1 MPRDSRGSI
10 ARMSD
15 PTKSPDEAHK
25 EFFER
30 RSAVTVAVLA
40 ALLAF
45 VSMYS
50 SGSGSDAQMAATKA
64 SDEWS
69 YYQSKSVKEHTFQVD
84 RDLAAVL
91 APSAVDE
98 AKRAAFIDNCNKQA
112 AKYEKEKDEAKAKAQ
127 DFEKQI
133 DDANRS
139 GSRFGLGA
147 LLLQIAI
154 VITSVS
160 LLVRRFGIWLLGMLL
175 GLTGAWIGIAPLLP
189 VPKWMGGM

>member
-1 MPRDSRGSI
+1 
-10 ARMSD
+10 MSD
-15 PTKSPDEAHK
+15 PTKSPEELHK
-25 EFFER
+25 ESFER

-64 SDEWS
+64 ADEWS
-69 YYQSKSVKEHTFQVD
+69 YFQSKSVKEHTFQVE
-84 RDLAAVL
+84 RDLAGML
-91 APSAVDE
+91 APASVDE

-112 AKYEKEKDEAKAKAQ
+112 AKYEKEKEEAKVKAL
-127 DFEKQI
+127 DYEKQI
-133 DDANRS
+133 DAANRS

-147 LLLQIAI
+147 LMLQIAI

-160 LLVRRFGIWLLGMLL
+160 LLVRKLGIYLVGALL
-175 GLTGAWIGIAPLLP
+175 GLTGAWIGIAPLLN
-189 VPKWMGGM
+189 VPKWMGGL